1 LQGEEA
7 VDFFFN
13 AETILFDLFVIS
25 GHPELKAKRVDCDW
39 HTLPSG
45 VLRMC

>member
-13 AETILFDLFVIS
+13 VETILFDLFVIS
-25 GHPELKAKRVDCDW
+25 GHPELK
-39 HTLPSG
+39 SQEG
-45 VLRMC
+45 